1 MILKPS
7 FHTLRGRLVI
17 GDNPALLS
25 SLDGTQWERRVFVS
39 NGYTEMLYK
48 SISPLSTEHMWTYI
62 QVKSALC
69 SPIPGAAWIIVAG
82 CGLYNS
88 LPIL

>member
-7 FHTLRGRLVI
+7 FHTLQGRLVI

-25 SLDGTQWERRVFVS
+25 SLDGTQWERRVSVD

-48 SISPLSTEHMWTYI
+48 SISPLSTEHM
-62 QVKSALC
+62 
-69 SPIPGAAWIIVAG
+69 
-82 CGLYNS
+82 
-88 LPIL
+88 

>member
-7 FHTLRGRLVI
+7 FHTLQGRLVI

-25 SLDGTQWERRVFVS
+25 SLDGTQWERRVSVD

-69 SPIPGAAWIIVAG
+69 SPIPRAAWIIVAG